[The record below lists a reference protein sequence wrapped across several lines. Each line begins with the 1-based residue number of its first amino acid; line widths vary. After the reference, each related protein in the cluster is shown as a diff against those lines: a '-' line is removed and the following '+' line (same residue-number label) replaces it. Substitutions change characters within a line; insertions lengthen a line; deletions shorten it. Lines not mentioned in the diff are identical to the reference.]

1 MPDMQLSNSPNGIN
15 SIFFDKNSVL
25 KSSTYTVVDSTDNG
39 KIFYSTDDNMVY
51 TLPSIADGQV
61 YTFVNMAE
69 DGMAKVSISPAAADG
84 IMYVTATD
92 NKDLINTKATAKK
105 GDTVTIFNVAGTAY
119 WSVSYA
125 RGVWAKE
132 A

>member
-1 MPDMQLSNSPNGIN
+1 MADMQLTSQPNGLN

-25 KSSTYTVVDSTDNG
+25 KSAAYTVVANDDNG
-39 KIFYSTDDNMVY
+39 KIFYSTIDNMVY

-69 DGMAKVSISPAAADG
+69 DGMAKMSISPAALDG

-92 NKDLINTKATAKK
+92 DKDLINTKATAKK

-125 RGVWAKE
+125 RGVFAKE
-132 A
+132 

>member
-1 MPDMQLSNSPNGIN
+1 MADMQLTSQPNGLN

-25 KSSTYTVVDSTDNG
+25 KSAAYTVVANDDNG
-39 KIFYSTDDNMVY
+39 KIFYSTIDNMVY

-69 DGMAKVSISPAAADG
+69 DGMAKMSISPAALDG

-92 NKDLINTKATAKK
+92 DKDLINTKATAKK
-105 GDTVTIFNVAGTAY
+105 GDSVTIFNVAGAVY
-119 WSVSYA
+119 WSVSHA
-125 RGVWAKE
+125 RGVFAKE

>member
-1 MPDMQLSNSPNGIN
+1 MPDMQLTSQPNGVS

-25 KSSTYTVVDSTDNG
+25 KSAAYTVVAADDCG
-39 KIFYSTDDNMVY
+39 KIFYSTIDNMVY

-69 DGMAKVSISPAAADG
+69 DGMAKMSISPAALDG

-92 NKDLINTKATAKK
+92 DKDLINTKATAKK

-125 RGVWAKE
+125 RGIFAKE